1 MMVFEAKV
9 RNGDVRRSVH
19 SLGIFPAQEGAVG
32 EVIAFG
38 LPTLRARQKPIDG
51 FCEVTVLPG
60 RTVDGRNDEVL
71 ARSPDRNASR
81 RPGPKSRPT
90 GAGAK

>member
-1 MMVFEAKV
+1 M
-9 RNGDVRRSVH
+9 
-19 SLGIFPAQEGAVG
+19 G

-38 LPTLRARQKPIDG
+38 LPTLRARPKPIDG

-60 RTVDGRNDEVL
+60 RTVDARNDQILAHAPGRN
-71 ARSPDRNASR
+71 ADRK
-81 RPGPKSRPT
+81 PKPKARPT

>member
-1 MMVFEAKV
+1 M
-9 RNGDVRRSVH
+9 
-19 SLGIFPAQEGAVG
+19 G

-38 LPTLRARQKPIDG
+38 LPTLRVRPKPIDG

-60 RTVDGRNDEVL
+60 RTVDVRNEQILARTPGRNAV
-71 ARSPDRNASR
+71 RK
-81 RPGPKSRPT
+81 PKPNSRPT